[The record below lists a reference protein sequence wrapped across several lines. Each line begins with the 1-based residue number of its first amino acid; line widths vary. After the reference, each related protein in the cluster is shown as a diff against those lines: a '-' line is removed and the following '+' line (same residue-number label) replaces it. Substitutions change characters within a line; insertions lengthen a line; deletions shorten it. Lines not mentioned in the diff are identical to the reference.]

1 MDGIV
6 TPARRGALERV
17 VAAAENDAD
26 AWRAVV
32 ASAES
37 DGTKKRAMLR
47 EEVLARAA
55 EEGGRG

>member
-1 MDGIV
+1 MESLP
-6 TPARRGALERV
+6 PARRGALERV
-17 VAAAENDAD
+17 VAAAEFDAD